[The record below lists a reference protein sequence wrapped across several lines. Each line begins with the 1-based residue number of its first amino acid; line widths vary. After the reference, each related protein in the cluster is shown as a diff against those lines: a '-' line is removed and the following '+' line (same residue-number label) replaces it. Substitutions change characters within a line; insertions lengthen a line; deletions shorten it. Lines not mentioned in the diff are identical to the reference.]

1 MVLRPPPPTGF
12 SDIEPLGSMT
22 LYIKLRT
29 IIGKSTKLPSQHIAI
44 TKYCHH
50 GILPLLTFA
59 IPTFCHSNILQ
70 LQHYSISERK
80 KKHFATTNIVLPR
93 HFAIKDIALPDLF
106 SSDKVPSRYLAT
118 FCGGYGHRDVGVS
131 LVLPWF
137 FSSPLLLKSEHLYCF
152 NSC

>member
-80 KKHFATTNIVLPR
+80 KSILQLQILYYQDILPSKTLYYQTCSALTKYHQDILQHFVVVMVIVMLVLVLYY
-93 HFAIKDIALPDLF
+93 HGF
-106 SSDKVPSRYLAT
+106 SLVPSY
-118 FCGGYGHRDVGVS
+118 
-131 LVLPWF
+131 
-137 FSSPLLLKSEHLYCF
+137 
-152 NSC
+152 